1 VSFRK
6 EKKFRVTFNEY
17 YYFQS
22 LLISKGMKPLFDVRT
37 VNSIY
42 FDTKILDMFNLS
54 EEGVLPRKKIRIRW
68 YNDLKQFSLETKIS
82 SIEGRFKKTEKLIE
96 VHDINDVLS
105 YISFD
110 NDLGILSP
118 SLLVTYE
125 RLYFLIGDMRITFDQ
140 NINYKYLRKHKN
152 ITYNDPERVIEIKA
166 PIEMSDNYIE
176 TIIPFSTTRFS
187 KYSRGLLMYKGSI
200 SEA

>member
-22 LLISKGMKPLFDVRT
+22 LLISKGMKPLFDIRT

-166 PIEMSDNYIE
+166 PI
-176 TIIPFSTTRFS
+176 
-187 KYSRGLLMYKGSI
+187 
-200 SEA
+200 